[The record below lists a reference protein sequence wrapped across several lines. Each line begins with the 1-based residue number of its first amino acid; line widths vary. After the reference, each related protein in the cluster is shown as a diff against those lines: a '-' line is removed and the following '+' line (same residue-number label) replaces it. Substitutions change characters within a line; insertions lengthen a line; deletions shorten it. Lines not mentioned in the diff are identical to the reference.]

1 MAEKKSEHSGH
12 RDRMRKKY
20 LEYGISIFEQHE
32 ILEILLFHVISR
44 KDTNTIAHKLIA
56 EFGSLSNVLDA
67 SYNSIAEKGFN
78 DDIAFFLSFLPDFF
92 EVYVQDKFQNKH
104 FILNKYS
111 FEQKLIKFYS
121 GETEEKI
128 YLILFDENYKQL
140 YSGVLRQSLCCGLN
154 LDFSEIC
161 ELVVHY
167 KTTSVIVACNR
178 PNGNAV
184 PSQSDIFTVI
194 ELSEALSKFK
204 VCLEDFLLISG
215 NECVS
220 FDEYKILFGS
230 VNEFMKSEFCKN
242 KLLALN
248 E

>member
-111 FEQKLIKFYS
+111 IHL
-121 GETEEKI
+121 
-128 YLILFDENYKQL
+128 
-140 YSGVLRQSLCCGLN
+140 
-154 LDFSEIC
+154 
-161 ELVVHY
+161 
-167 KTTSVIVACNR
+167 
-178 PNGNAV
+178 
-184 PSQSDIFTVI
+184 
-194 ELSEALSKFK
+194 
-204 VCLEDFLLISG
+204 
-215 NECVS
+215 
-220 FDEYKILFGS
+220 
-230 VNEFMKSEFCKN
+230 
-242 KLLALN
+242 LLADTDSSKCRHIQRQKHHVHQYCLQILLHKQIFLCQYKL
-248 E
+248 